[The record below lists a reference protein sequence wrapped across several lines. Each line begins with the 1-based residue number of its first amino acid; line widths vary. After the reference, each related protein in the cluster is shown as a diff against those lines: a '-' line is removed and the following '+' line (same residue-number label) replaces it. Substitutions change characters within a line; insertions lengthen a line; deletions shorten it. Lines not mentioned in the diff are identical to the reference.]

1 MSPELVHDLM
11 TQAMIV
17 TLKVCLPILLTS
29 LLIGILISA
38 IQALTQ
44 IQENTLSFVPKLLAM
59 FAAIALSMNFM
70 AGTLNSFTE
79 SLFSRIVQMD

>member
-17 TLKVCLPILLTS
+17 TLKVSLPILLTS
-29 LLIGILISA
+29 LLIGIMISA

-44 IQENTLSFVPKLLAM
+44 IQENTLSFVPKLFAM
-59 FAAIALSMNFM
+59 FAIIALSMNYM
-70 AGTLNSFTE
+70 AGNLNSFTNTLY
-79 SLFSRIVQMD
+79 SHIVQND